1 MSGRPGVLIVL
12 LALVVVSS
20 LGVVYSKHQSRKLF
34 VELQALGE
42 ARDSMDVEWGQL
54 QLEQSTLTMQGKIE
68 SAARE
73 RLGMVSLTTDRMV
86 IVRP

>member
-12 LALVVVSS
+12 LALVVMSS

-42 ARDSMDVEWGQL
+42 ARDSMDIEWGQL

>member
-34 VELQALGE
+34 VELQALDE
-42 ARDSMDVEWGQL
+42 ARDSMDIEWGQL

-68 SAARE
+68 RAARE

>member
-20 LGVVYSKHQSRKLF
+20 MGVVYSKHQGRKLF

-73 RLGMVSLTTDRMV
+73 RLGMVTLTTDRMV

>member
-1 MSGRPGVLIVL
+1 MSGRPGVLIVML
-12 LALVVVSS
+12 VLVVVSS

-42 ARDSMDVEWGQL
+42 ARDSMDIEWGQL

-68 SAARE
+68 RAARE

>member
-20 LGVVYSKHQSRKLF
+20 LGVVYSKHQGRKLF

-42 ARDSMDVEWGQL
+42 ARDSMDIEWGQL

-68 SAARE
+68 RAARE

>member
-1 MSGRPGVLIVL
+1 MIGRPGMVIIL
-12 LALVVVSS
+12 LVLVVVSS
-20 LGVVYSKHQSRKLF
+20 MGVVYSKHQSRKLF

-42 ARDSMDVEWGQL
+42 ARDSMDIEWGQL

>member
-12 LALVVVSS
+12 LVLVVVSS

-42 ARDSMDVEWGQL
+42 ARDSMDIEWGQL

>member
-20 LGVVYSKHQSRKLF
+20 MGVVYSKHQGRKLF

-42 ARDSMDVEWGQL
+42 ARDSMDIEWGQL

-73 RLGMVSLTTDRMV
+73 RLGMVTLTTDRMV